1 MINSVREELIT
12 CSYATIEWQSW
23 NVDRVFEIA
32 SPVLFLLHQKKQIIN
47 KFAHSDSWRC
57 CISFLLHMKQI
68 DTNLVV
74 IVQFYRTEVGHESH

>member
-1 MINSVREELIT
+1 MMNSVREELIT

-47 KFAHSDSWRC
+47 KSAHSDS
-57 CISFLLHMKQI
+57 
-68 DTNLVV
+68 
-74 IVQFYRTEVGHESH
+74 